1 MNLSTKVFLVLLQVA
16 IGWHFLY
23 EGVWKVRV
31 EKNWSSR
38 GYLSAASGPV
48 APAMRWSAGDP
59 AVSRDGVNF
68 VVDNPT
74 VQIDEYFTIKPIDPN
89 LAPSERRLHQ
99 HLPPKLEQEWDA
111 YFQAFLKHYELDEY
125 CVPVQEWEVA
135 LPPEFVGTLGVAPGS
150 IAGVPWGS
158 LYITCVPKAWLF
170 ERMEPPDP
178 RTQRILAERRL
189 RELKAETVA
198 WLQEGKKKVRRPN
211 IAGPASEVSVSI
223 PERVREYHDA
233 DAKARELEATKA
245 SMFGFKAVPEVKK
258 ARDEANAIRSEL
270 LGDISDRTNQMKHG
284 LRDVLSREQRQRP
297 DVPGKAAT
305 PAEWTRLRNLD
316 NVVRYGLLII
326 GALLV
331 LGVFTR
337 SACVAGAIFLLS
349 FYLAMPALPWLP
361 EPAMS
366 EGHYF
371 FINKNII
378 EMLALLAIACSRPY
392 QRYGFDVWLH
402 PLARRILGLKQATG
416 EPEAEEVR
424 TVAVPDRGT
433 HSNRETDEI
442 VTVHPTTGSDSSHA
456 S

>member
-1 MNLSTKVFLVLLQVA
+1 MNFSTKVFLVLLQVA

-31 EKNWSSR
+31 QKTWSSR
-38 GYLSAASGPV
+38 GYLSAAAGPV
-48 APAMRWSAGDP
+48 APAVRWSAGDP

-89 LAPSERRLHQ
+89 LAPSERRLHL

-111 YFQAFLKHYELDEY
+111 YFEGFIKHYGLDK
-125 CVPVQEWEVA
+125 VA
-135 LPPEFVGTLGVAPGS
+135 FDESDVEKLPPEFVGALGVAPGS
-150 IAGVPWGS
+150 IGGVPWGS
-158 LYITCVPKAWLF
+158 LYISWSPQGWMF
-170 ERMEPPDP
+170 EKMESPDP
-178 RTQRILAERRL
+178 RTQRIVAERRL
-189 RELKAETVA
+189 RELKAETVT

-211 IAGPASEVSVSI
+211 IVGPAAEVSVSI

-233 DAKARELEATKA
+233 DAKARELEATRA

-258 ARDEANAIRSEL
+258 TRDEAGAIRSEL
-270 LGDISDRTNQMKHG
+270 LADISDRTNQMKHG
-284 LRDVLSREQRQRP
+284 LRDVLSRDQRRMP
-297 DVPGKAAT
+297 DVPSKAAA
-305 PAEWTRLRNLD
+305 PAEWTRLRKIDNL
-316 NVVRYGLLII
+316 VRYGLLII

-331 LGVFTR
+331 LGLFTR
-337 SACVAGAIFLLS
+337 SACVAGALFLLS

-402 PLARRILGLKQATG
+402 PLARRILGLKQPTA
-416 EPEAEEVR
+416 EPEQQEVR
-424 TVAVPDRGT
+424 TVAVPDRAAR
-433 HSNRETDEI
+433 SMRETDEI